1 MTRTLT
7 GTIGVWLLAAVAVV
21 AADFW
26 EEKAFTAWS
35 DKEVE
40 KMLTDSPWAK
50 QQRIVLG
57 TLSEAPETPV
67 VSRGGHFLDAVVFLP
82 NIPGETLGG
91 QRAATLELQSAWEG
105 LENGVQRVVLAGGA
119 QFGGIRRVKVTV
131 TWNSALPIKQAL
143 VRRAIGRD
151 TPVRPSDQAALTQP
165 DPLYAVTLS
174 GLPPDFREL
183 VRMGD
188 SIKASTVLK
197 RKNGEP
203 IGLEEVYLFEDSRD
217 QTISVVFSFPKTDTI
232 TLDDEEIELVTD
244 LGGSPLKKKFKLA
257 DMVFHGQLTL

>member
-7 GTIGVWLLAAVAVV
+7 GTVGVWLVAAVAVV

-26 EEKAFTAWS
+26 EETAFTAWS

-57 TLSEAPETPV
+57 PLSETPTQ
-67 VSRGGHFLDAVVFLP
+67 RQPLP
-82 NIPGETLGG
+82 RPGASLGG
-91 QRAATLELQSAWEG
+91 PRAAT
-105 LENGVQRVVLAGGA
+105 VVLAGGA
-119 QFGGIRRVKVTV
+119 QFNRIRRVRVTV
-131 TWNSALPIKQAL
+131 TWASALPIKQARL
-143 VRRAIGRD
+143 RQAIGRD
-151 TPVRPSDQAALTQP
+151 APVPPQARAALTQQ
-165 DPLYAVTLS
+165 DPLYAVTVS
-174 GLPPDFREL
+174 GLPPGFREL
-183 VRMGD
+183 ARMED
-188 SIKASTVLK
+188 AIKAATRLE

-203 IGLEEVYLFEDSRD
+203 IVLENVHLFEDSRD
-217 QTISVVFSFPKTDTI
+217 HTLTVVFFFPKTDAI

-244 LGGSPLKKKFKLA
+244 LGRSPLKKKFKLA

>member
-26 EEKAFTAWS
+26 EEEAFTAWS

-50 QQRIVLG
+50 RERIVLG
-57 TLSEAPETPV
+57 TLSEAPETPLV
-67 VSRGGHFLDAVVFLP
+67 PLGGHFLDAVFLP
-82 NIPGETLGG
+82 NIPGEALGG
-91 QRAATLELQSAWEG
+91 PRAAT
-105 LENGVQRVVLAGGA
+105 VVLAGGA

-131 TWNSALPIKQAL
+131 TWANALPIKQAL

-151 TPVRPSDQAALTQP
+151 APVRPSDQAALTQP
-165 DPLYAVTLS
+165 DPLYAVTVS

-183 VRMGD
+183 ARMGD

-197 RKNGEP
+197 RKKGEP

-232 TLDDEEIELVTD
+232 TLVDEEIELVTD